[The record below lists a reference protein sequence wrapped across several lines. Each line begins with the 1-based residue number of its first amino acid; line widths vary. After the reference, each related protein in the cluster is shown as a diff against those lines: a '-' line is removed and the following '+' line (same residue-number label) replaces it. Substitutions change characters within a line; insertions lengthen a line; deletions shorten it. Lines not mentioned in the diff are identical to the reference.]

1 MDYLSVVLKINLT
14 IINNK
19 KPLFEAFFS
28 VLCYICRVMMKLF
41 LKILCCLFLYLN
53 LLSGQVVISYHQD
66 EDAHPSAML
75 EVASENKGV
84 LFPRMLAS
92 ERDAIHYPAE
102 GLMVFCTDCGQSGMM
117 QVYTGTIWVD
127 MSIKTASGE
136 NFPPTVSNIKL
147 MGNLSIGS
155 KVRAKYDY
163 FDAEDNHESY
173 SIINWFLANDS
184 LGSNRQFI
192 GQNSSVYTIKDEDT
206 TKYIGFSIQPV
217 AVSGSQYGQE
227 VFIEKFAGPVSQHVD
242 CDLDFVISGNSKVGS
257 ILSADHDCFYMAD
270 SVVYSWY
277 RANNLQGS
285 NISIIQISQRSN
297 YLLSLLDINYFIIA
311 EVQFYQGGIVVSS
324 SSAIYSY
331 PVFSENSCDDIYYTS
346 FLNAGIMIPSN
357 EYQKNNDT
365 IEKYCYNNIEDNC
378 IIYGGLY
385 QWNEA
390 MQYVAS
396 SALVPSNIRGI
407 CPEGYHLPSDGEF
420 ANLEYCIEA
429 EFMPLGSTTLST
441 FQTSF
446 NSRGTTLGAKMKET
460 IPVWNGE
467 NISGFSALP
476 GGRFNAGQFRSIKS
490 QMYLWTATQTSG
502 FYAINRLLLSNSNG
516 MSRQQIHKDS
526 AHSIRCF
533 KD

>member
-1 MDYLSVVLKINLT
+1 M
-14 IINNK
+14 K
-19 KPLFEAFFS
+19 KT
-28 VLCYICRVMMKLF
+28 F
-41 LKILCCLFLYLN
+41 LKFLCFVLFSINTVY
-53 LLSGQVVISYHQD
+53 GQVVISHQQD
-66 EDAHPSAML
+66 LEAHPSAML

-84 LFPRMLAS
+84 LFPRMLAI
-92 ERDAIHYPAE
+92 ERDAIHSPAE

-163 FDAEDNHESY
+163 FDNENNNEGY
-173 SIINWFLANDS
+173 SLINWFLANDS
-184 LGSNRQFI
+184 LGSNRQII

-227 VFIEKFAGPVSQHVD
+227 VFIEKFAGPISQYFD
-242 CDLDFVISGNSKVGS
+242 CELDLVISGNSKVGS
-257 ILSADHDCFYMAD
+257 VLSANHDCFFVAD
-270 SVVYSWY
+270 SVIYAWY
-277 RANNLQGS
+277 RTNNLQGS
-285 NISIIQISQRSN
+285 NISIIQISQSSN
-297 YLLSLLDINYFIIA
+297 YLLSLLDINYFIVA

-324 SSAIYSY
+324 SSAIHSY
-331 PVFSENSCDDIYYTS
+331 PVFSENSCDDMYYTS
-346 FLNAGIMIPSN
+346 SLNAGIMIPSN
-357 EYQKNNDT
+357 GYQKNNDT
-365 IEKYCYNNIEDNC
+365 IEKYCYNNLEDNC

-396 SALVPSNIRGI
+396 SASVPSNIRGI

-420 ANLEYCIEA
+420 ANLEHCIETG
-429 EFMPLGSTTLST
+429 FMPIGSTTLST

-446 NSRGTTLGAKMKET
+446 NSRGTTIGAKMKEAMP
-460 IPVWNGE
+460 IWNGE
-467 NISGFSALP
+467 NTSGFSALP
-476 GGRFNAGQFRSIKS
+476 GGRFNSGQFRSIKS
-490 QMYLWTATQTSG
+490 QMYLWTATQSSAL
-502 FYAINRLLLSNSNG
+502 YAINRLLLSNSNG